1 MLKAVAGLVVDGLD
15 VMPEVQDLWDAAKD
29 TVQDEFID
37 TVQDKVLEKVTGDP
51 KINKSLTLQKA
62 TQMSPCGRTRNWAR
76 TSRTSR
82 W

>member
-62 TQMSPCGRTRNWAR
+62 MDSVAAPLRPRR
-76 TSRTSR
+76 TSKRRSR
-82 W
+82 RL